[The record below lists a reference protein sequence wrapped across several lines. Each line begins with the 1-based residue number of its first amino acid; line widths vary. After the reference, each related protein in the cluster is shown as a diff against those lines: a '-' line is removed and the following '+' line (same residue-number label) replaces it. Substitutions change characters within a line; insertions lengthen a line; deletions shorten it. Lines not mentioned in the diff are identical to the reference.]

1 MAAGPNLLTMD
12 HDEDRKF
19 FDDFE
24 QKSFPWC
31 CCLTVSGAIA
41 AVFGICLVVTL
52 VCVNSGGAGDD
63 GAADSTGS
71 ENVNVMS
78 LNVLGLGATTLP
90 ASKEPG
96 KDQLVYWL
104 RAQEEI
110 LDSTLSGEE
119 LFKNLPN
126 NLLVKLLKDN
136 EGKDNGVSFLA
147 LQEDLY
153 VPRDGK
159 KAPKLSYHA
168 THRTY
173 TRVGFLEP
181 ALNRLGY
188 KLVAYSIHDGM
199 PANNA
204 KFDIKQASRD
214 EFAKHKIGSSIE
226 EILNPNEDAVERL
239 GQDLGRPGK
248 IEKGADFKLGNT
260 LFMKSSSNAT
270 VLKNYQK
277 TFTVWPAG
285 VASDEEGLPANWC
298 DHADQ
303 WCPGKAFVSG
313 AVETMNQTRYN
324 ILARFNVVWKKLWD
338 FPFPSRSA
346 ALVEIEL
353 NGEKITVGSWHA
365 AGGKFD
371 DTAMIAFG
379 QYSIGRDMA
388 TFFGSGGSGRVSVLM
403 GDTNMKQSFGKEPL
417 DQFKAAISKTKGIK
431 PPLDMYLGAGMGKLA
446 QEVLAKFP
454 VVIGDQSS
462 KDYDS
467 ELVKQLHTI
476 VRMYEAMEIPA
487 SKPGAKPAQ
496 SGKPATYVYPTPEEK
511 TADRTLI
518 ENQLWSCWRYPNR
531 FQDENWTF
539 ETIYRSRDL
548 DSTVM
553 GTVID
558 QISFDWEKLREKPMQ
573 KIIGGL
579 SARDDL
585 MVHLDKVGPDGKR
598 YAIRATDHFPVYG
611 RFSVSPS
618 MAAAPEFFLQDVDSV
633 ITSPAIPVAVLG
645 SPEKLADFIVEK
657 IGTSG
662 KSEEEFL
669 FLSTAIGR
677 DVVKNFVHL
686 HHEQI
691 QQTVKTKWT
700 NAVDAWKNQPFVA
713 NPFPRPVV
721 GLDRYGPEGFEVS
734 VCKVRGINFG
744 KLEKSMKAE
753 ETTEIMVQEAYEIEK
768 RAKGFPAVFQN
779 KRFYRPS
786 VAVTAETLGKDG
798 GYDMWYVPTWGRQ
811 WATPG
816 HLEEVLVGK
825 GVGKPLMLVEFRTN
839 KVELGEGV
847 AAYKAF
853 LQQKDGRRWRT
864 ELPAAFSGAGGAKLS
879 PLEKSNS
886 HAAFEW
892 VVDKIE
898 SRVALE
904 GFTVAP
910 AADRSF
916 KRTELDTNFGSD
928 FAGPNFQ
935 SGFVYHY
942 EATGAWV
949 IDYDAHSANRP
960 AHSFSHHRE
969 EGTAEPFYLADKV
982 DPHTGIGKPTTLMQW
997 HGTSLEVASR
1007 IINGEPKATG
1017 GAISGWNKEGEFVP
1031 DANLRNDKNGL
1042 LGFGHVNKFGVAFT
1056 TSPPSSTSVSVSEE
1070 EELYTTSFPDADAQ
1084 FETLGKQGSFVTS
1097 DVSKAAQYATPF
1109 VLDSNSEPGKPKNLW
1124 MGKVAKAY
1132 ESAKKSSGFVNFSEF
1147 SKLTPKLGQV
1157 HYTEEN
1163 APKQYL
1169 LLTEVEVQKF
1179 ITLFADMPELQGPRV
1194 PIDMWG
1200 AALAKPTSEGAQFL
1214 AGV

>member
-226 EILNPNEDAVERL
+226 EILNPNEDAVDRSD
-239 GQDLGRPGK
+239 GQDLGRPGQ
-248 IEKGADFKLGNT
+248 IAQGAVFKLGNT
-260 LFMKSSSNAT
+260 LFMKSSAQVP
-270 VLKNYQK
+270 VLRSYQK
-277 TFTVWPAG
+277 TFTVWPKG
-285 VASDEEGLPANWC
+285 VTSDEEGLPANWC

-417 DQFKAAISKTKGIK
+417 DQFKAAISKSRPEGIN
-431 PPLDMYLGAGMGKLA
+431 PPLEFYLGAAPKTPPTGMGKLA
-446 QEVLAKFP
+446 QDVLDNWALVVGDDSLAKHDHQLK
-454 VVIGDQSS
+454 DQL
-462 KDYDS
+462 
-467 ELVKQLHTI
+467 EAI
-476 VRMYEAMEIPA
+476 VRLFNADKESPTH
-487 SKPGAKPAQ
+487 
-496 SGKPATYVYPTPEEK
+496 TYKTPDEK
-511 TADRTLI
+511 TKDETLI
-518 ENQLWSCWRYPNR
+518 ENQLWDCWRYPNSL
-531 FQDENWTF
+531 QDKNWTLD
-539 ETIYRSRDL
+539 TIHRTRDL
-548 DSTVM
+548 DSTAF

-558 QISFDWEKLREKPMQ
+558 QISFDNEKLHHIEDDDDDCRPPSAERCR
-573 KIIGGL
+573 GL
-579 SARDDL
+579 CEEVTQDL
-585 MVHLDKVGPDGKR
+585 MVPLDSPKPKAPR
-598 YAIRATDHFPVYG
+598 YTTRATDHFPV
-611 RFSVSPS
+611 
-618 MAAAPEFFLQDVDSV
+618 
-633 ITSPAIPVAVLG
+633 
-645 SPEKLADFIVEK
+645 
-657 IGTSG
+657 SG
-662 KSEEEFL
+662 KFSL
-669 FLSTAIGR
+669 
-677 DVVKNFVHL
+677 K
-686 HHEQI
+686 
-691 QQTVKTKWT
+691 
-700 NAVDAWKNQPFVA
+700 
-713 NPFPRPVV
+713 
-721 GLDRYGPEGFEVS
+721 
-734 VCKVRGINFG
+734 
-744 KLEKSMKAE
+744 
-753 ETTEIMVQEAYEIEK
+753 
-768 RAKGFPAVFQN
+768 
-779 KRFYRPS
+779 
-786 VAVTAETLGKDG
+786 
-798 GYDMWYVPTWGRQ
+798 
-811 WATPG
+811 
-816 HLEEVLVGK
+816 
-825 GVGKPLMLVEFRTN
+825 
-839 KVELGEGV
+839 EL
-847 AAYKAF
+847 
-853 LQQKDGRRWRT
+853 
-864 ELPAAFSGAGGAKLS
+864 
-879 PLEKSNS
+879 
-886 HAAFEW
+886 
-892 VVDKIE
+892 
-898 SRVALE
+898 
-904 GFTVAP
+904 
-910 AADRSF
+910 
-916 KRTELDTNFGSD
+916 
-928 FAGPNFQ
+928 
-935 SGFVYHY
+935 
-942 EATGAWV
+942 
-949 IDYDAHSANRP
+949 
-960 AHSFSHHRE
+960 
-969 EGTAEPFYLADKV
+969 
-982 DPHTGIGKPTTLMQW
+982 
-997 HGTSLEVASR
+997 
-1007 IINGEPKATG
+1007 
-1017 GAISGWNKEGEFVP
+1017 
-1031 DANLRNDKNGL
+1031 
-1042 LGFGHVNKFGVAFT
+1042 
-1056 TSPPSSTSVSVSEE
+1056 
-1070 EELYTTSFPDADAQ
+1070 
-1084 FETLGKQGSFVTS
+1084 
-1097 DVSKAAQYATPF
+1097 
-1109 VLDSNSEPGKPKNLW
+1109 
-1124 MGKVAKAY
+1124 
-1132 ESAKKSSGFVNFSEF
+1132 
-1147 SKLTPKLGQV
+1147 
-1157 HYTEEN
+1157 
-1163 APKQYL
+1163 
-1169 LLTEVEVQKF
+1169 
-1179 ITLFADMPELQGPRV
+1179 
-1194 PIDMWG
+1194 
-1200 AALAKPTSEGAQFL
+1200 
-1214 AGV
+1214 